1 MSKNTIKIE
10 KALKEK
16 GFTLV
21 QAEWSPISY
30 AEFGAQDG
38 GWEIDYKDK
47 NGNFEQIWQDNI
59 NDVLE
64 AISKL

>member
-16 GFTLV
+16 GFALV
-21 QAEWSPISY
+21 DAEWSPISY

-38 GWEIDYKDK
+38 GWWIYYKDK